1 MKGRDHVQILK
12 NSDEKLQ
19 KTRGLA
25 HPRQNKDTNYTFI
38 PTFSLKT
45 KECVL
50 MEESLY
56 SKEEKTIM
64 PFMCPFCK
72 KN

>member
-19 KTRGLA
+19 KSLGLA

-38 PTFSLKT
+38 PTFSFKNR
-45 KECVL
+45 KFVV

-56 SKEEKTIM
+56 LKKHDLFQFF
-64 PFMCPFCK
+64 PFF
-72 KN
+72 

>member
-19 KTRGLA
+19 KSLGLA

-38 PTFSLKT
+38 PTFSFKNR
-45 KECVL
+45 KFVV
-50 MEESLY
+50 MEESFY
-56 SKEEKTIM
+56 FRKIR
-64 PFMCPFCK
+64 F
-72 KN
+72 